1 MTRKADYGLH
11 RTILAGSGYYSKT
24 IVHGTLVSDTDYNI
38 HSVIG
43 IPPLPGMLIAFKKY
57 EICQRKDEESIIW
70 KRRNIHYCRLV
81 REYSQHSILV
91 GKKLVE
97 DPRFNTYVPALPIDD
112 VIKIYDPFIRLK
124 EIVAHPRDSL
134 EDDAV
139 TFLNEISEH
148 VGLEPDL
155 WGLTGSLLAGIHH
168 PMYSDIDFI
177 VAGGNYSEAVYK
189 YLRNTSFPKIVN
201 WKNILPRYSI
211 APPLLKILSKRRT
224 RFLWKPGR
232 IISVTFIDGDIS
244 HPKKCLSENGALSLE
259 YNRFI
264 LDKIVD
270 FEGRINIES
279 ANGNSLTYPP
289 CAYSKDYIVLSFDH
303 VLSPILS
310 EEGCIYVKGQL
321 ARTVDGFEV
330 ILLGTKEKP
339 RVIIKNC

>member
-11 RTILAGSGYYSKT
+11 QTILAGLDYYKT
-24 IVHGTLVSDTDYNI
+24 VVHGTLVSDADYNI
-38 HSVIG
+38 HSVVG

-57 EICQRKDEESIIW
+57 EICQRKNEGNIIW
-70 KRRNIHYCRLV
+70 KQRNIHYCRLV
-81 REYSQHSILV
+81 KEYSQHSILV
-91 GKKLVE
+91 GKKLVK
-97 DPRFNTYVPALPIDD
+97 DPRFNTYVPALPVND
-112 VIKIYDPFIRLK
+112 VMKIYDPFIRLK
-124 EIVAHPRDSL
+124 EVVAHPRDSL

-139 TFLNEISEH
+139 TFLDEISEH

-189 YLRNTSFPKIVN
+189 YLRNTSFSKIVN
-201 WKNILPRYSI
+201 WKNVLPRYSI
-211 APPLLKILSKRRT
+211 APPLLKILSKGRT

-264 LDKIVD
+264 LDKIID

-279 ANGNSLTYPP
+279 VNGNSLTYPP

-310 EEGCIYVKGQL
+310 ETGCIYIKGQL
-321 ARTVDGFEV
+321 ARTVEGFEV
-330 ILLGTKEKP
+330 IILGTKEKP